1 MAGQVIMQGFLHRKI
16 SLWIRRLVTILPT
29 LVIIAI
35 GANPTRVLVLSQ
47 VVLSFALPF
56 AVIPLILFTRRRD
69 LMGVLT
75 NHRATT
81 IAASVI
87 AVLIIALNMFLLYET
102 LFVGGV

>member
-16 SLWIRRLVTILPT
+16 SVWLRRLVTIFPT

-35 GANPTRVLVLSQ
+35 GADPTYTLVISQ
-47 VVLSFALPF
+47 VILSFALPF

-75 NHRATT
+75 NHRVTT
-81 IAASVI
+81 AIVTLIAA
-87 AVLIIALNMFLLYET
+87 LIIALNIYLVYET
-102 LFVGGV
+102 LFGA